1 MPYRHTTY
9 AGLAATERPGTDPE
23 APAFVFLHG
32 LTFDLRMWEPVLAEL
47 AAAHRAIAVDL
58 PGHGG
63 SPPFAR
69 RGLAAVVDAV
79 HAAVEAAAIDT
90 PIVVGHSIGGPSRAS
105 TRRRIRPHG
114 S

>member
-1 MPYRHTTY
+1 
-9 AGLAATERPGTDPE
+9 
-23 APAFVFLHG
+23 
-32 LTFDLRMWEPVLAEL
+32 MWEPVLAEL
-47 AAAHRAIAVDL
+47 AAAHRAIALDL

-79 HAAVEAAAIDT
+79 HAAVEAAAINT

-105 TRRRIRPHG
+105 TRRCIRPQG